1 MGFQSSGQALAA
13 YWFLVNL
20 CEGWAVSLNTGSSKS
35 KGLWRMIFKRTVAV
49 WMISVAAYTVALLGQ
64 STTVQDPKP
73 AAPPSAISTTPVSST
88 VDTVT
93 GGRLH
98 GVVKSGSIPLPGV
111 AVTAQNTLTGKRYST
126 TTDVTGAW
134 SMTIPQNGRYVIRTQ
149 FAAFAQGSQEALL
162 NATGHDREVKFDLM
176 LASRAAAQQ
185 LAIAAAEG
193 TDQSAAQQAVR
204 QLAGNA
210 PENLSL
216 TSSLSAGT
224 ETGSGT
230 AGASGAELP
239 TVASNSDF
247 SGESVAITGQ
257 SGQVS
262 PMAGVNM
269 DEMREQFAQYRDQNG
284 GQAPG
289 GGGLFGGFGG
299 GGFGGGGFGG
309 GGFGGGG
316 GGFGGGGRGN
326 FRGFNPSQPHGAI
339 FWNGTNSAINAEP
352 FALRGQTQVQPA
364 NGTNRFGIT
373 LMTAPYIPHFTKPS
387 GKDNIFL
394 SLSGSRSS
402 NPEDF
407 YATVPTAEEIA
418 GNFSGE
424 GLAPIYDPATLQQ
437 FSYNGTSNV
446 IPPDRITDAAKAL
459 LAYYP
464 QPNIAGSSVVNNYN
478 YHRLTT
484 AQSNSTQA
492 GLRYMRSLGANA
504 SQMGPFGGLGG
515 FGGGRGRNS
524 SANQGLRQSI
534 NFNLNWSDSAS
545 DAVNVIPVLGGKSA
559 SDSYSLQAGYTV
571 GYHRL
576 TNIFNANWNRSNSHS
591 TNFFTNTD
599 NDPAA
604 AAGLTIPNEDPLNY
618 GLPQINLSNLTGLS
632 EREPSFAI
640 SQTIS
645 FSETLSWIHGKHNL
659 RFGGDYRRVH
669 RDFLAGSNATGN
681 FTFTGLF
688 TEDYTNVNG
697 AEEPVIG
704 TGSALADL
712 LLGLPQ
718 STTID
723 STLAKSYL
731 RDNVFDAYALDDW
744 RVRPSL
750 TVNYGVRWEF
760 FAPYTEKYNHL
771 ADVATNPEDGF
782 TSETEQQAGSSG
794 LPSGLVYPSRKG
806 FAPRA
811 GFAWR
816 VPKLK
821 QMVVRAGFG
830 MNYTVGEYATFGN
843 EMAREPIFDA
853 NGKAIVNEQTNTEA
867 IGNSASSACARTV
880 PVSCFTL
887 ANGFP
892 APDPVGN
899 YALNPHYGLPYVQ
912 TWNLDIQKTLPMQ
925 IVLNVGYNGSRAN
938 HLDIT
943 SAPRATPS
951 SPGTDPSNQI
961 FVYDQAL
968 GFYKMNAATVRVNKR
983 LQKGISL
990 GANYQYSHA
999 IDNASSVNGT
1009 TTAVVQNWQDFAA
1022 QEGHSSLDIRHQV
1035 SGTYTYELPF
1045 GADKTWVTTG
1055 VGSHILEG
1063 FSVSGTFSFATGT
1076 WLTPTVTQNDENVE
1090 CGTTNGLRASLVPG
1104 QSPTA
1109 GGKGFDHWFNPAAYT
1124 APAVDANFPCAAFG
1138 NAPRNSIEGPGTIS
1152 NNMAL
1157 SKTMQLG
1164 DTRSMEMRA
1173 TIDNV
1178 FNTVQYSGVNTTL
1191 GTPQFGQVTSVGQ
1204 MRSFQFMARFRF

>member
-1 MGFQSSGQALAA
+1 MA
-13 YWFLVNL
+13 
-20 CEGWAVSLNTGSSKS
+20 
-35 KGLWRMIFKRTVAV
+35 FKRSVAV
-49 WMISVAAYTVALLGQ
+49 WVIAVAAIPGASPGQ
-64 STTVQDPKP
+64 STAPSSPKP
-73 AAPPSAISTTPVSST
+73 AAPSAIPSTPAPST
-88 VDTVT
+88 VDSVA

-98 GVVKSGSIPLPGV
+98 GVVKSGNIPLPGV
-111 AVTAQNTLTGKRYST
+111 TVTAQNTLTGKRYST
-126 TTDVTGAW
+126 TTDITGAW
-134 SMTIPQNGRYVIRTQ
+134 SMTIPQNGRFVIRTQ

-162 NATGHDREVKFDLM
+162 NATGHDRTVNFDLM

-185 LAIAAAEG
+185 QQASAAGEEG
-193 TDQSAAQQAVR
+193 GQSPAQQAIR

-216 TSSLSAGT
+216 TSALSAGT

-239 TVASNSDF
+239 TVAGNSDF
-247 SGESVAITGQ
+247 SGESVAINGQ
-257 SGQVS
+257 AGQVS
-262 PMAGVNM
+262 PMAGVDM
-269 DEMREQFAQYRDQNG
+269 DQAREQFQQYRDANG
-284 GQAPG
+284 GQTPG
-289 GGGLFGGFGG
+289 AGGLFGGFGG

-309 GGFGGGG
+309 AGFGDRGGGG
-316 GGFGGGGRGN
+316 GGRN
-326 FRGFNPSQPHGAI
+326 FRGFNPAQPHGAI
-339 FWNGTNSAINAEP
+339 FWNGSNSALNAEP

-373 LMTAPYIPHFTKPS
+373 FMTAPYIPHFTKPT
-387 GKDNIFL
+387 GKDNLFL
-394 SLSGSRSS
+394 SLSGTRNSS
-402 NPEDF
+402 PDDF
-407 YATVPTAEEIA
+407 YATVPTPDQIA
-418 GNFSGE
+418 GNFSAT
-424 GLAPIYDPATLQQ
+424 GLAPIYDPTTMQQ
-437 FSYNGTSNV
+437 FTYNGTPNV
-446 IPPDRITDAAKAL
+446 IPPNRITDAAKAL

-464 QPNIAGSSVVNNYN
+464 QPNLTGLSVVNNYN
-478 YHRLTT
+478 YHLLTT

-492 GLRYMRSLGANA
+492 GIRYMRNLGANA
-504 SQMGPFGGLGG
+504 TQAGPFGG
-515 FGGGRGRNS
+515 FGRRGNTT
-524 SANQGLRQSI
+524 ALQGLRQSI
-534 NFNLNWSDSAS
+534 NLNLNWSESAADS
-545 DAVNVIPVLGGKSA
+545 VNIIPVLGGKNA

-571 GYHRL
+571 GYHKF
-576 TNIFNANWNRSNSHS
+576 TNIFNANWNRSNSHA
-591 TNFFTNTD
+591 TNYFTNTD
-599 NDPAA
+599 DDPAA
-604 AAGLTIPNEDPLNY
+604 LAGLTVPNEVPLNY

-632 EREPSFAI
+632 EIEPNFSI

-688 TEDYTNVNG
+688 TESFTDVNG
-697 AEEPVIG
+697 VEEPVSG

-744 RVRPSL
+744 RIRPSL
-750 TVNYGVRWEF
+750 TINYGVRWEF

-771 ADVATNPEDGF
+771 ADVATNPEGGF
-782 TSETEQQAGSSG
+782 TTETEQQAGISG
-794 LPSGLVYPSRKG
+794 LPNGLVYPWRKA
-806 FAPRA
+806 FAPRT

-816 VPKLK
+816 VPKVK
-821 QMVVRAGFG
+821 QMVVRGGFG
-830 MNYTVGEYATFGN
+830 MNYTVGEYGTFAN
-843 EMAREPIFDA
+843 EMAREPIFEA
-853 NGKAIVNEQTNTEA
+853 NGTTIVNEQTNTEA
-867 IGNSASSACARTV
+867 IGNAASSACARTV
-880 PVSCFTL
+880 PVTCFTL

-899 YALNPHYGLPYVQ
+899 YALNPRYGLPYVQ
-912 TWNLDIQKTLPMQ
+912 VWNLDIQKTLPMQ

-938 HLDIT
+938 HLDVT

-961 FVYDQAL
+961 FDYDEAQ

-1009 TTAVVQNWQDFAA
+1009 STAVVQNWQDLAA
-1022 QEGHSSLDIRHQV
+1022 QEGHSGLDIRHQV
-1035 SGTYTYELPF
+1035 SGTYLYELPF
-1045 GADKTWVTTG
+1045 GADKRWVTTG
-1055 VGSHILEG
+1055 AGSHILEG
-1063 FSVSGTFSFATGT
+1063 FSVSGTFSFATGA

-1104 QSPTA
+1104 QSPTV
-1109 GGKGFDHWFNPAAYT
+1109 GGGGLNHWFNAASYT
-1124 APAVDANFPCAAFG
+1124 TPAVNSSFPCAAFG

-1173 TIDNV
+1173 TINNV

-1191 GTPQFGQVTSVGQ
+1191 GTPQFGQVTSVGG